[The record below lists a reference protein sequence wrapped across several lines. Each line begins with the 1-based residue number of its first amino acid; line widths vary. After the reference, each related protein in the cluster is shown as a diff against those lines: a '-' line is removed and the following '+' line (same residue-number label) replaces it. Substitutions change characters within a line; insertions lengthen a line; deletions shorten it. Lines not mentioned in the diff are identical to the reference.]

1 MCVCLCVKMDEISF
15 AILGTMQI
23 VKIRIRL
30 EQDDID
36 RLLGYYINDR
46 VGDSVCSNSEK
57 IENK

>member
-36 RLLGYYINDR
+36 RLLRYYINDR